1 LRDEVAKLHADNE
14 RLTEEASDPTG
25 SKLAEMQRR
34 HGCGS
39 GSQPGNDNN
48 PWSGFYDQFL
58 APRGP
63 AVARNSPHQPHAEND
78 INRQV
83 SGGRCPKCDL
93 MFPDLD
99 TLQTHVVGCLE
110 SESTGSVGGKIC
122 PKCQG
127 SFPDLDT
134 LQIHVMECLDN

>member
-1 LRDEVAKLHADNE
+1 MRDEVFRLQADND
-14 RLTEEASDPTG
+14 RLTEEANDPTG
-25 SKLAEMQRR
+25 SKLLDMQRR

-39 GSQPGNDNN
+39 LPPGEANN
-48 PWSGFYDQFL
+48 AWTGFYNQFL

-63 AVARNSPHQPHAEND
+63 AVARSGSQQPPPEND
-78 INRQV
+78 MNRQV

-93 MFPDLD
+93 VFSDLD
-99 TLQTHVVGCLE
+99 TLQTHVVRCLE
-110 SESTGSVGGKIC
+110 SESTASVGGKIC

>member
-1 LRDEVAKLHADNE
+1 MRDEVAKLQADNE
-14 RLTEEASDPTG
+14 RLKEEVNDPTG

-34 HGCGS
+34 HGS
-39 GSQPGNDNN
+39 GNA
-48 PWSGFYDQFL
+48 WSGFYDQFL

-63 AVARNSPHQPHAEND
+63 PGGRSNQPQLYSD
-78 INRQV
+78 MNRQV
-83 SGGRCPKCDL
+83 SGGRCPKCNV

-99 TLQTHVVGCLE
+99 TLQTHVVRCLE
-110 SESTGSVGGKIC
+110 SESTGSVGENIC
-122 PKCQG
+122 PKCQE